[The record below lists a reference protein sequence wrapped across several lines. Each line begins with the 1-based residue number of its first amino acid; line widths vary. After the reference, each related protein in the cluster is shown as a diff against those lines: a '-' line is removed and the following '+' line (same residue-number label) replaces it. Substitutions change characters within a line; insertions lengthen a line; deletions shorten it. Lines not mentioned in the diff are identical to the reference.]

1 MTYVP
6 SPSALRAQLAA
17 PHRSAGRHFLL
28 PWLLLALLGSL
39 WAVATPIGGSPDE
52 PAHVV
57 KAASVVRG
65 ELLPSEMIATGGVL
79 HVPAAYAAEYAQG
92 CFAFFAEIPASC
104 APGFTGDPSEIVET
118 YSSASLYNP
127 VYYVLVGWPSL
138 VLPDTIGIYAMR
150 IMSAVLTSLFLAA
163 AFWVVA
169 AWRLPRVPSLGILIG
184 TTPIVLYLMGTVNP
198 NALEFTG
205 GLALFAAMLGIV
217 LDPQPRLLG
226 SRLALVVVASA
237 LVSNTRGISP
247 LWVALLLALPL
258 LLLTG
263 RELGALLKKPGVIIS
278 ILLIGITAAF
288 SAWWTLSSN
297 SLGTGPSTGPEIV
310 QTNPGVGLTPLEGFI
325 GELGNTYL
333 RLRQMVGILGWL
345 DTPLSPPL
353 YYIAYA
359 LFGLLVLG
367 VIVFVRGRKLVFLAV
382 LALAFFFL
390 PAFIQSFYV
399 TKGGYIWQGRYT
411 LVLMM
416 ALLLGMAACIAAS
429 DRFVRWQQRLDE
441 HGVARRG
448 ARGTVTVLAW
458 LAGIAWAF
466 IVSWAFLTTMRRMT
480 VGYSVDWLQM
490 FEPGAWEPP
499 LGALPLMI
507 AFAVV
512 ALGLGVTVA
521 AGFRD
526 PRPEPVLEDWPADDR
541 YPSSQPEGYAASP
554 RI

>member
-1 MTYVP
+1 MTFVP
-6 SPSALRAQLAA
+6 SAAALRAQLAR

-28 PWLLLALLGSL
+28 PWLLLALLGTL

-65 ELLPSEMIATGGVL
+65 ELLPAEMITTGGVL
-79 HVPAAYAAEYAQG
+79 HVPAAFAAEYAQG
-92 CFAFFAEIPASC
+92 CFAFFADTPASC
-104 APGFTGDPSEIVET
+104 APGFSGDPNEIVET
-118 YSSASLYNP
+118 FSSASLYNP

-138 VLPDTIGIYAMR
+138 VLPDTSGIYAMR

-217 LDPQPRLLG
+217 LDPQEKLLG
-226 SRLALVVVASA
+226 SRLALVVVAAA

-247 LWVALLLALPL
+247 LWVALLLVLPL
-258 LLLTG
+258 LLLRG
-263 RELGALLKKPGVIIS
+263 RELGALLKRPGVIVS
-278 ILLIGITAAF
+278 ILLIGITALY

-310 QTNPGVGLTPLEGFI
+310 QTNPGVGLTPVEGFF

-333 RLRQMVGILGWL
+333 RIRQMVGILGWL

-353 YYIAYA
+353 YFIAYA
-359 LFGLLVLG
+359 MFGLLVLG
-367 VIVFVRGRKLVFLAV
+367 VVLFVRGRKLVFVVVTAV
-382 LALAFFFL
+382 AFFFL

-399 TKGGYIWQGRYT
+399 TKGGFIWQGRYT

-416 ALLLGMAACIAAS
+416 ALLLGMAACIASS
-429 DRFVRWQQRLDE
+429 DRFVRGQQRVDE
-441 HGVARRG
+441 RGMLVGSSRRG
-448 ARGTVTVLAW
+448 RGLVTALAW
-458 LAGIAWAF
+458 LTGLAWAF

-512 ALGLGVTVA
+512 SLGLAITVA

-526 PRPEPVLEDWPADDR
+526 PRPEPVIEEYDA
-541 YPSSQPEGYAASP
+541 QPPVDGYAAAP